1 MSGGRPIGGYIHPD
15 GEIELNAGRAVIEI
29 DVANRGDRPI
39 QVGSHYHFAEAN
51 RALAFDR
58 LAAYGRRLD
67 VPAGTAARF
76 EPGETRVVRLVAFTG
91 RRIITGGH
99 GLVGGAL
106 DAPGAVA
113 AFTAAAR
120 ARGFEIR
127 DDADTSGGTR
137 R

>member
-1 MSGGRPIGGYIHPD
+1 MSGAGPIGGYVHPD
-15 GEIELNAGRAVIEI
+15 GEIELNAGRQAIELQ
-29 DVANRGDRPI
+29 VANRGDRPI

-76 EPGETRVVRLVAFTG
+76 EPGDTRVVRLIPLAG
-91 RRIITGGH
+91 RRVVTGGH
-99 GLVGGAL
+99 GLVGGPL
-106 DAPGAVA
+106 DAPGARE
-113 AFTAAAR
+113 AFSAEAR
-120 ARGFEIR
+120 KRGF
-127 DDADTSGGTR
+127 DMPDASRGTR

>member
-1 MSGGRPIGGYIHPD
+1 MSGAGPIGGYIHPD
-15 GEIELNAGRAVIEI
+15 GEIELNAGREVIEI
-29 DVANRGDRPI
+29 QVANRGDRPI

-76 EPGETRVVRLVAFTG
+76 EPGDTRVVRLIPLAGHRVM
-91 RRIITGGH
+91 TGGH
-99 GLVGGAL
+99 GLVGGSL
-106 DAPGAVA
+106 DAPGARE

-120 ARGFEIR
+120 KRGFELP
-127 DDADTSGGTR
+127 DAARRTR

>member
-1 MSGGRPIGGYIHPD
+1 MSAGRPIGGYLHPQ
-15 GEIELNAGRAVIEI
+15 GEIELNAGREAIEI
-29 DVANRGDRPI
+29 EVANRGDRPI

-76 EPGETRVVRLVAFTG
+76 EPGDTRRVRLIPLAG
-91 RRIITGGH
+91 RRVITGGH
-99 GLVGGAL
+99 GLVGGPL
-106 DAPGAVA
+106 DAPGARE
-113 AFTAAAR
+113 AFAAA
-120 ARGFEIR
+120 AVKRGFELP
-127 DDADTSGGTR
+127 DAPPRTR

>member
-1 MSGGRPIGGYIHPD
+1 VSAGRPIGGYLHPQ
-15 GEIELNAGRAVIEI
+15 GEIELNAGREAIEI
-29 DVANRGDRPI
+29 EVANRGDRPI

-76 EPGETRVVRLVAFTG
+76 EPGDTRRVRLIPLAGGRVV
-91 RRIITGGH
+91 TGGH
-99 GLVGGAL
+99 GLVGGRL
-106 DAPGAVA
+106 DAPGARE
-113 AFTAAAR
+113 AFAAA
-120 ARGFEIR
+120 AGKRGFELP
-127 DDADTSGGTR
+127 DAPPRTR

>member
-1 MSGGRPIGGYIHPD
+1 MSAGRPIGGYLHPQ
-15 GEIELNAGRAVIEI
+15 GEIELNAGREAIEI
-29 DVANRGDRPI
+29 EVANRGDRPI

-76 EPGETRVVRLVAFTG
+76 EPGDTRRVRLIPLAG
-91 RRIITGGH
+91 RRVMTGGH
-99 GLVGGAL
+99 GLVGGPL
-106 DAPGAVA
+106 DAPGARE
-113 AFTAAAR
+113 AFAAA
-120 ARGFEIR
+120 AVKRGF
-127 DDADTSGGTR
+127 DLPDTPPRTR